1 MNTTTRPTELPATPG
16 SPSLGEALRLKVAQ
30 HAIKKREDAIKKM
43 HAAMEEAADD
53 GKLEVTINFVL
64 SEADERKLWEQ
75 GILTSNTYEANKR
88 VGTKLYWG
96 GDLYEKNMEQMRK
109 YYQKIDAKAKRAAS
123 KATAENPEQLSR

>member
-16 SPSLGEALRLKVAQ
+16 SPSLGEVLRLKAAQ
-30 HAIKKREDAIKKM
+30 HAIKKKEDDIKQM
-43 HAAMEEAADD
+43 HAAMDEAADA

-64 SEADERKLWEQ
+64 SDDDERNLWEQ

-88 VGTKLYWG
+88 TGTKLRWG
-96 GDLYEKNMEQMRK
+96 GELYEKNMAELGK

-123 KATAENPEQLSR
+123 RANS